1 MGYVLNLQGR
11 SAASSGDEPASVIS
25 SVSAAVVCAVSTISL
40 SACLGGS
47 TVSAV
52 VCM

>member
-11 SAASSGDEPASVIS
+11 SAASSGDEPASIIS
-25 SVSAAVVCAVSTISL
+25 TASATAVCAASTVSL

-47 TVSAV
+47 TISAV

>member
-1 MGYVLNLQGR
+1 MGYVLNLQSKSPAGP
-11 SAASSGDEPASVIS
+11 DQPASVIS
-25 SVSAAVVCAVSTISL
+25 TASAVVVCAASTVSL

-47 TVSAV
+47 TISAA